1 MACGCPI
8 VTANTCAPPDVTAG
22 AAQLV
27 DPLDVDAIANAMR
40 QVLRDPELRARMV
53 GRGLQRARDFS
64 WEKNAREVLAA
75 FDAVA
80 GTSAAAVRSA

>member
-27 DPLDVDAIANAMR
+27 DPFDVDAIANAMR
-40 QVLRDPELRARMV
+40 TVLRDRELRARMIA
-53 GRGLQRARDFS
+53 RGIERARDFS
-64 WEKNAREVLAA
+64 WEKCARGVLAA
-75 FDAVA
+75 FDSLD
-80 GTSAAAVRSA
+80 G